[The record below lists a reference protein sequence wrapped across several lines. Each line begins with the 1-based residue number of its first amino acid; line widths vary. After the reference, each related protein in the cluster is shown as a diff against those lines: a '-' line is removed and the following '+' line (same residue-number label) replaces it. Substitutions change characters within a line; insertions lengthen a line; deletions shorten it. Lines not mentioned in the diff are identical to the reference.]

1 VIVLFEHS
9 PSEFKEFPKKY
20 IHKFTEKSDTG
31 LKLDLLQKYIFVPL
45 DIFRKNVQN
54 RGIRNKMDAWLT
66 FLCMDSPEMIIKLL
80 RKYPEF
86 KPMYEHVYDMCR
98 NVERMMEMFSKEL
111 LELDRNTVQYMIDEM
126 QEDIDRQAAQL
137 NNQAAQLKDK
147 DTQLKDKDTQLKN
160 QNAQIQELL
169 KKIQE
174 LQANQ

>member
-1 VIVLFEHS
+1 
-9 PSEFKEFPKKY
+9 
-20 IHKFTEKSDTG
+20 
-31 LKLDLLQKYIFVPL
+31 
-45 DIFRKNVQN
+45 
-54 RGIRNKMDAWLT
+54 
-66 FLCMDSPEMIIKLL
+66 MDSPEMIIKLL

-86 KPMYEHVYDMCR
+86 KPMYERVYDMCR

-137 NNQAAQLKDK
+137 NDQAIQLNNQAAQLKDK
-147 DTQLKDKDTQLKN
+147 DTQLKDK
-160 QNAQIQELL
+160 NAQIQELL